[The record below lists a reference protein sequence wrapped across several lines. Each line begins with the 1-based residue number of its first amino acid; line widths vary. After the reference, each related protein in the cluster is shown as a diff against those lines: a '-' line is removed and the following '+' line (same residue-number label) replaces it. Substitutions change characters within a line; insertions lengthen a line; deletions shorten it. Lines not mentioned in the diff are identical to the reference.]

1 LKVCLASRPLIEI
14 EHRLSRFPGFKIH
27 EWTFTDIAAFT
38 TGRLGETVTMLS
50 SSSSTQVIRK
60 EVQQALIDNILEKS
74 SGVFLWAK
82 LVVEEII
89 IGLEDGDTDQ
99 ELQER
104 LDSLPPELEDL
115 YQRII
120 VQISPKHWRDTFNYF
135 QLPIH
140 AKLPFLDLVRFALAC
155 EDPSDALV
163 RVHQDNE
170 HVKLQI
176 KEYCDRVRCA

>member
-1 LKVCLASRPLIEI
+1 M
-14 EHRLSRFPGFKIH
+14 
-27 EWTFTDIAAFT
+27 
-38 TGRLGETVTMLS
+38 MLS

-60 EVQQALIDNILEKS
+60 EVQQALINNILEKA
-74 SGVFLWAK
+74 SGVFLWVK

-120 VQISPKHWRDTFNYF
+120 VQISPKHWRDAFNYF
-135 QLPIH
+135 QLLIH
-140 AKLPFLDLVRFALAC
+140 AELPSLELITFALAC
-155 EDPSDALV
+155 EDALDALI

-176 KEYCDRVRCA
+176 KEYCDLFRGTHNIRYS